1 MSIKF
6 RTKLS
11 SPKIDKFPKSL
22 LSMKT
27 TLNDNVLEKIESHFN
42 ILLIKE
48 REETLNLLRL
58 KLYEVVNVL
67 KELYISSFSHK
78 TSFYTYNKD
87 QITKIEDIRDDL
99 MKKIE
104 EISFELYKNA
114 SFLEEIPQEYFPI
127 DIKYTNNKK
136 DILLKLYKK
145 HEEVCLKL
153 YQHFFAIDDRSKFW
167 TLKDEEINLLE
178 VIRNTISK
186 QIFEFKKPTYKNP
199 YYYTPS
205 TFIHGN

>member
-1 MSIKF
+1 MSIQF

-22 LSMKT
+22 LMKT
-27 TLNDNVLEKIESHFN
+27 ALNDNVLEKIESHFN

-48 REETLNLLRL
+48 QKQSLNLLRL

-67 KELYISSFSHK
+67 
-78 TSFYTYNKD
+78 NN
-87 QITKIEDIRDDL
+87 IRDPVTSRDPIFFSYKISQTTEIENIRDEL

-114 SFLEEIPQEYFPI
+114 SFLDEIPQEYFPTP
-127 DIKYTNNKK
+127 IKFSNKRIF
-136 DILLKLYKK
+136 ILTQLYKK
-145 HEEVCLKL
+145 HEEICIKL
-153 YQHFFAIDDRSKFW
+153 YHHFFENDWSKYW
-167 TLKDEEINLLE
+167 TLKDEEKNNLE

-186 QIFEFKKPTYKNP
+186 QIFEFKKPEYKNP
-199 YYYTPS
+199 YYIP
-205 TFIHGN
+205 

>member
-22 LSMKT
+22 LMKT
-27 TLNDNVLEKIESHFN
+27 TLNDDVLEKIESHFN
-42 ILLIKE
+42 ILRINKNKE
-48 REETLNLLRL
+48 ILNKLRL

-67 KELYISSFSHK
+67 NNIRNPVSAHDSIFIS
-78 TSFYTYNKD
+78 Y
-87 QITKIEDIRDDL
+87 KISQTTEIENIRDDL

-114 SFLEEIPQEYFPI
+114 SFLDEIPPPYFPTP
-127 DIKYTNNKK
+127 IKFSNKRIF
-136 DILLKLYKK
+136 ILTQLYKK
-145 HEEVCLKL
+145 HEEICIKL
-153 YQHFFAIDDRSKFW
+153 YQHFFKIDDRSNFW
-167 TLKDEEINLLE
+167 TLKDEQIKDLE

-199 YYYTPS
+199 YYIPE
-205 TFIHGN
+205 TFSHGN